1 MAGACRLSWVTL
13 VRLDQ
18 CRVRAQ
24 FTGQDTAVEGRPAC
38 LPPLLRNE
46 VYPGEYRR
54 FLMSSPIRLFGSAG
68 PTTFTIE
75 RGDSAQRFA
84 MRRELWFDQDVDGR
98 WLICATRV
106 TEHDGQQ
113 TPGTIGSLVV
123 TDARVGDFIETL
135 ARLLAN
141 PDHFSDEPQFH
152 SPH

>member
-1 MAGACRLSWVTL
+1 M
-13 VRLDQ
+13 
-18 CRVRAQ
+18 
-24 FTGQDTAVEGRPAC
+24 
-38 LPPLLRNE
+38 N
-46 VYPGEYRR
+46 
-54 FLMSSPIRLFGSAG
+54 SPIRLFGSAG

-113 TPGTIGSLVV
+113 APGTMGSLVV

-141 PDHFSDEPQFH
+141 PDHFSDEPRFY

>member
-1 MAGACRLSWVTL
+1 
-13 VRLDQ
+13 
-18 CRVRAQ
+18 
-24 FTGQDTAVEGRPAC
+24 
-38 LPPLLRNE
+38 
-46 VYPGEYRR
+46 
-54 FLMSSPIRLFGSAG
+54 MSSPIRLFGSAG

-106 TEHDGQQ
+106 TGQAGQQ
-113 TPGTIGSLVV
+113 APETIGSLVV
-123 TDARVGDFIETL
+123 MDARVGDFIETL

-141 PDHFSDEPQFH
+141 PDHFSDEPRFH